1 MSEDD
6 AEHLSSP
13 EGDGERHPQGS
24 SQVLDAGALLAD
36 HPRRDHG
43 TPGSTGG
50 HIKAAIVEAQDECAN
65 PRYAVFVLA
74 SWRSSYHVLRIHW
87 PARPRLFR
95 DVDRLLAL
103 LRMAYGFKGPV
114 AFTIASPDSEKAH
127 TRMAW
132 RVSV

>member
-6 AEHLSSP
+6 AEHLP
-13 EGDGERHPQGS
+13 PPDGAEEK
-24 SQVLDAGALLAD
+24 
-36 HPRRDHG
+36 HPR
-43 TPGSTGG
+43 GSVKSWMLEHCSQITHAEITERLGTGG
-50 HIKAAIVEAQDECAN
+50 HIKAAIVEAQDDCAT

-114 AFTIASPDSEKAH
+114 AFTVASPDPDKAH

>member
-6 AEHLSSP
+6 AEHLPLP
-13 EGDGERHPQGS
+13 EGDEEKHPQGS
-24 SQVLDAGALLAD
+24 VKSWMLEHCSQITHSEITERLAA
-36 HPRRDHG
+36 
-43 TPGSTGG
+43 GG

-65 PRYAVFVLA
+65 TRYAVFVLA

-103 LRMAYGFKGPV
+103 LRMPYGFKGPV
-114 AFTIASPDSEKAH
+114 AFTIASPDPDKAH

>member
-6 AEHLSSP
+6 AGQIPSVED
-13 EGDGERHPQGS
+13 EAEKHPQGS
-24 SQVLDAGALLAD
+24 VKSWMLEHCSQITHAEIVERLA
-36 HPRRDHG
+36 
-43 TPGSTGG
+43 TGG
-50 HIKAAIVEAQDECAN
+50 HIKAAIIEAQDDCAA
-65 PRYAVFVLA
+65 PRYAVFLLA

-114 AFTIASPDSEKAH
+114 AFTIASPEHDKAH